1 MKQDD
6 HQHMNETSSSSSSPN
21 DNPIWRNRINVLLK
35 HISPNLHT
43 VATSTA
49 NVMHNN
55 SHKKTKKQQDA
66 KQLNEQQLKKNKWL
80 IGYPNTTAH
89 ATLFS
94 RVMEK
99 VYSKT
104 VPVTPTSPLV
114 EQPKGDPPDIAQVFQ
129 HNIGSGSGGSG
140 GGGGGHVCIVG
151 PTGSGKS
158 TIVRGI
164 LCELSKNST
173 MSIYSLEYPVEVN
186 LNTHGLFH
194 VCQIDMFQE
203 IQGKQRSL
211 AETANALLRH
221 DPDMI
226 YFGELR
232 NKIDFETATSIAL
245 SGVSV
250 ISTGHASSPIDLLER
265 LRSMNIDLKTQFRAF
280 KCILGVKRVPL
291 LCPHCK
297 RQMVMYG
304 KSDNRALQLLNIYR
318 IVSFNKSHRRQ
329 VLPVVCM
336 PPDPNDSSSSSA
348 DGNNKSKD
356 SGKTCPHCINGY
368 LGNHTIYEYL
378 YITPNSDMEKLRQNH
393 TYTTEETLIALIQ
406 EGSVNP
412 LYLQNSL

>member
-1 MKQDD
+1 MSATQTKTRKDERLKER
-6 HQHMNETSSSSSSPN
+6 HKE
-21 DNPIWRNRINVLLK
+21 RINTILR
-35 HISPNLHT
+35 HISPNLHRVRSSISGISDGP
-43 VATSTA
+43 VAD
-49 NVMHNN
+49 
-55 SHKKTKKQQDA
+55 KQIPF
-66 KQLNEQQLKKNKWL
+66 QLPLKEEESAVQKDRPRINKWL
-80 IGYPNTTAH
+80 IGFPKTQAK

-99 VYSKT
+99 VYSRT
-104 VPVTPTSPLV
+104 VDVEPSSDLV
-114 EQPKGDPPDIAQVFQ
+114 EQPKGDPPNVTEVFR
-129 HNIGSGSGGSG
+129 NMSSSSTGTGL
-140 GGGGGHVCIVG
+140 GGGHVCIVG

-164 LCELSKNST
+164 LCALTAQNT
-173 MSIYSLEYPVEVN
+173 LAVYSMEYPVEVN

-211 AETANALLRH
+211 ANTANSLLRH

-232 NKIDFETATSIAL
+232 HKVDFETATSIAL
-245 SGVSV
+245 SGVAV

-280 KCILGVKRVPL
+280 KCIMGVKRVPI

-304 KSDNRALQLLNIYR
+304 RTQNRALQLFNLYR
-318 IVSFNKSHRRQ
+318 IVSTSKSNRRQ
-329 VLPVVCM
+329 VMPVVCM
-336 PPDPNDSSSSSA
+336 PPEQ
-348 DGNNKSKD
+348 SKGD
-356 SGKTCPHCINGY
+356 ETSGERPRSCPHCVNGY
-368 LGNHTIYEYL
+368 IRNHTIYEYL
-378 YITPNSDMEKLRQNH
+378 YITPESDMDKLRENH
-393 TYTTEETLIALIQ
+393 TYTTEETLISLIM